1 MKEDFLHYIWNNGFF
16 RTKELKTTQNQHVKI
31 ISRGFHNTNAGPDF
45 LEAKIMIDE
54 ILWVGNV
61 EIHKS
66 SSDWYAHGHE
76 KNPAYDNIILHVVYE
91 DNMPIYNVNNV
102 QVPSL
107 VLSKYIYQ
115 NIVKN
120 YTKLLK
126 NKAIIRCQ
134 NDISNVN
141 NLTILNYKYK
151 LYFERLEHKYTI
163 VKNMLNHSNNNWE
176 QVLFET
182 LLKYFGGVVNKD
194 AFELLSKYI
203 SYEILKKH
211 KNSVFQLEALL
222 FGISGFL
229 EEKINDAYYQ
239 SLQKEFIFLKTK
251 YELEILPNNIIK
263 FHRLRPLNFPTIRL
277 AQFAQ
282 LYHQT
287 DHLFEKLM
295 RIKKPEETYKLFEI
309 EAGNYWNTH
318 YNFSKQTKKK
328 VKKIG
333 ANFID
338 IIIINV
344 IVPLKFSYQKYHG
357 TYNNEEIIKLI
368 ESIKPEKNSII
379 NIFNKVNLIAGNAL
393 DSQAIIQLNENY
405 CRKNKCLQCEIGH
418 SILKKELKN
427 ETREN

>member
-16 RTKELKTTQNQHVKI
+16 STDKLKTNQNQEVKI

-45 LEAKIMIDE
+45 LEAKIKIDE

-61 EIHKS
+61 EIHKN

-76 KNPAYDNIILHVVYE
+76 KDKAYDNIILHVVYE
-91 DNMPIYNVNNV
+91 DNMPIYNLNNA
-102 QVPSL
+102 QVPTL

-115 NIVKN
+115 NVVKN
-120 YTKLLK
+120 YTKLIK
-126 NKAIIRCQ
+126 NKSILRCQ
-134 NDISNVN
+134 NDIKNVDKF
-141 NLTILNYKYK
+141 TIINYKYK
-151 LYFERLEHKYTI
+151 LYFERLEQKYTI
-163 VKNMLNHSNNNWE
+163 VKSMLNHSNNDWE

-194 AFELLSKYI
+194 AFELLAKYI
-203 SYEILKKH
+203 SYDILKKH

-229 EEKINDAYYQ
+229 QEENNDTYYR
-239 SLQKEFIFLKTK
+239 SLQKEFNFLKAK
-251 YELEILPNNIIK
+251 YKLEILPNNIIK

-295 RIKKPEETYKLFEI
+295 QIKKPKDAYQFFEI
-309 EAGNYWNTH
+309 KAGDYWNTH
-318 YNFSKQTKKK
+318 YNFSKQTKNR

-333 ANFID
+333 TNFID
-338 IIIINV
+338 IILINV
-344 IVPLKFSYQKYHG
+344 IVPLKFAYQKHHG
-357 TYNNEEIIKLI
+357 VNNNEEIINLI

-379 NIFNKVNLIAGNAL
+379 NIFSKINLVAENAL

-405 CRKNKCLQCEIGH
+405 CRQNKCLQCEIAH
-418 SILKKELKN
+418 NILKKEINNEARKN
-427 ETREN
+427 